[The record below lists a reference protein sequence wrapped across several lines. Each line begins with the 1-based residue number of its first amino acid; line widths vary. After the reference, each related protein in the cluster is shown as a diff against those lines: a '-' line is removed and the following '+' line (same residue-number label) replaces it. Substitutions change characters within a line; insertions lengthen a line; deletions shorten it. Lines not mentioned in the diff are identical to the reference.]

1 MAHKTAEKAA
11 PVLHSDNTPPA
22 VDDSPTPA
30 ERFFFDNNGYLVLE
44 EFLDADH
51 VHALHQALHRVMQRR
66 RKMQEQEFPHT
77 GITTLMGEES
87 TRIFYILDDD
97 SLFLEM
103 LDWPAIWPY
112 VTGLLNAR
120 PHHHASDAIIEH
132 GSDLI
137 GRGLRW
143 HIDGIDDG
151 FRNLGPQ
158 IPLLQLKIGYYLSD
172 MTQPGQGNLCVVP
185 GSHKAASAPT
195 RQDLQRWGKSAGV
208 TEICASP
215 GAAILFH
222 NALWHSAGPFTSQD
236 GQRAMLYY
244 AYEHPWMIASQEHW
258 GYPSEFYNRLSPAR
272 RKLFHGFLFDPPEQR
287 WG

>member
-1 MAHKTAEKAA
+1 MTQMKIENRTSASKTDAA
-11 PVLHSDNTPPA
+11 DTDAAACPA
-22 VDDSPTPA
+22 LA

-44 EFLDADH
+44 EFLDVDH
-51 VHALHQALHRVMQRR
+51 VNALLQALRRVMKHRR
-66 RKMQEQEFPHT
+66 SLQEQELPHT
-77 GITTLMGEES
+77 GITTPMGKKS
-87 TRIFYILDDD
+87 ARIFYILDDD
-97 SLFLEM
+97 PLFLEM

-120 PHHHASDAIIEH
+120 PHHHASDAIVEH

-137 GRGLRW
+137 GRGMRW

-185 GSHKAASAPT
+185 GSHKAAFAPNLE
-195 RQDLQRWGKSAGV
+195 DLQRWGTAAGV
-208 TEICASP
+208 TEICAP
-215 GAAILFH
+215 AGTAVLFH
-222 NALWHSAGPFTSQD
+222 NALWHSAGPFSSEK
-236 GQRAMLYY
+236 GRRAMLYY

-258 GYPSEFYNRLSPAR
+258 SYPSEFYNRLSPAR